1 MPYDVAAA
9 ATLLSLIGP
18 HSFSQLKCTR
28 AVDGGNEFN
37 SFSRGV
43 IAPDDDN
50 DPVDEFNELQ

>member
-1 MPYDVAAA
+1 MA
-9 ATLLSLIGP
+9 LLSLIGP

-28 AVDGGNEFN
+28 AVDGSNEFN